1 MDERLEKALE
11 FSNYI
16 VTLNNQKQLIKEKFF
31 EDVLYFA
38 DGCQFTI
45 DRELISFVG
54 FMIEKGQTEA
64 VLLDDNNLPGQVK
77 NLSNFYDDIVDQYI
91 QATNE
96 YYKEYY
102 SLKTNRSVEKLVE
115 YE

>member
-16 VTLNNQKQLIKEKFF
+16 VTLNNQKQIIKEKYF
-31 EDVLYFA
+31 EDTLYFA

-54 FMIEKGQTEA
+54 FMIHRGQTEA
-64 VLLDDNNLPGQVK
+64 VLLDDNNLPAQIK
-77 NLSNFYDDIVDQYI
+77 DLLKFYDDIVDQYM
-91 QATNE
+91 QASNE
-96 YYKEYY
+96 YYTEYY
-102 SLKTNRSVEKLVE
+102 ALKTNRSVEKLVD